1 MAFDSGTR
9 TLSNDTTMRLL
20 IPDAPAN
27 FFRLYID
34 GDTAF
39 QIAQG
44 RQAASFLRSLRS
56 ALASLSVETPADVA
70 YTVVENF
77 HSDGNV
83 VIGIDLISDGSS
95 APIFRVRVNSA
106 AQCDM
111 DDVQAMALV
120 SIAAEAGL

>member
-9 TLSNDTTMRLL
+9 TLSNSTTMRLL
-20 IPDAPAN
+20 LPDAPSN

-34 GDTAF
+34 GDAAF

-56 ALASLSVETPADVA
+56 ALASFSVETPANVA
-70 YTVVENF
+70 FTVAENF

-83 VIGIDLISDGSS
+83 SVGVDLISDGTT
-95 APIFRVRVNSA
+95 AIFRVRVNSA

-111 DDVQAMALV
+111 DDVQATALS
-120 SIAAEAGL
+120 SIATEAGL